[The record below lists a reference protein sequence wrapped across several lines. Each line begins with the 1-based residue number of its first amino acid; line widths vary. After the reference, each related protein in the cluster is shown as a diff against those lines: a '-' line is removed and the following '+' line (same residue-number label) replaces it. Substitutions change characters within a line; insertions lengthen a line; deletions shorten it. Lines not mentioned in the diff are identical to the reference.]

1 MTDPVTNVLISL
13 LTYDSTYKLE
23 SIFWVSM
30 SYMFMFSCVIACLVL
45 LYIIYELALV
55 IVVSYIYVHMHSS
68 IQKTLL
74 NIIDDE
80 SF

>member
-1 MTDPVTNVLISL
+1 MTDAVTNVLISL
-13 LTYDSTYKLE
+13 LTYDSKYKSE

-30 SYMFMFSCVIACLVL
+30 SYMFSCVIACLIL

>member
-1 MTDPVTNVLISL
+1 
-13 LTYDSTYKLE
+13 
-23 SIFWVSM
+23 M